1 MAFKVKSGGR
11 RPPQG
16 AGPERYARSP
26 LTGLEAPLLQLDE
39 ARRLEQRVEEAHIES
54 AARRARYER
63 ARCHAATGHARRGP
77 LTWPSGRRANDGAA
91 RVSRGPALDQCRA
104 ARTNSAGGAID
115 GLVQFVVRYDGS
127 AESRTILWNDCF
139 LLLCERET
147 ARSREPTSVASFV
160 YTAEAQ
166 ARRDRRSTCHPT
178 FTSLT

>member
-63 ARCHAATGHARRGP
+63 ARCLAATGHARRGP

-104 ARTNSAGGAID
+104 ARTNGAGGAID
-115 GLVQFVVRYDGS
+115 GLVQFAVRWERREPSD
-127 AESRTILWNDCF
+127 RF
-139 LLLCERET
+139 LLLCGRET

-160 YTAEAQ
+160 YIAEAQ
-166 ARRDRRSTCHPT
+166 ASRDRRSTCHPT

>member
-77 LTWPSGRRANDGAA
+77 LTWPSGRRANGGTA
-91 RVSRGPALDQCRA
+91 RVSRGSAPDQCRA
-104 ARTNSAGGAID
+104 ARANGAGGAID
-115 GLVQFVVRYDGS
+115 GSAVRRATGAPRAKRSLVDVRQLA
-127 AESRTILWNDCF
+127 AEL
-139 LLLCERET
+139 
-147 ARSREPTSVASFV
+147 TSVARFV
-160 YTAEAQ
+160 YIAEAE
-166 ARRDRRSTCHPT
+166 ARGVGAARATRL
-178 FTSLT
+178 SLP

>member
-11 RPPQG
+11 RPQG

-104 ARTNSAGGAID
+104 ARTNGAGGAID
-115 GLVQFVVRYDGS
+115 GLVQFAVRWERRDPRGES
-127 AESRTILWNDCF
+127 RAIAFCCFVDLRRRAAESLRAWRVLFI
-139 LLLCERET
+139 
-147 ARSREPTSVASFV
+147 S
-160 YTAEAQ
+160 Q
-166 ARRDRRSTCHPT
+166 RRRRAATGGRSTCHPT
-178 FTSLT
+178 FTCLT

>member
-1 MAFKVKSGGR
+1 MAVKVKSGGR

-115 GLVQFVVRYDGS
+115 GLVQFASSRYDGS
-127 AESRTILWNDCF
+127 AESRTIAFCCF
-139 LLLCERET
+139 VNVRRRAAESLRAWRVLFIPQRRRRAAT
-147 ARSREPTSVASFV
+147 GAARAPRL
-160 YTAEAQ
+160 
-166 ARRDRRSTCHPT
+166 
-178 FTSLT
+178 SLP